1 MRGRR
6 GGSAAWA
13 GRRQRSRG
21 LCVQHNR
28 SQAGAKADWVSR
40 LCDSACACGDSEA
53 HWRGSALARKRV
65 RRSSRSC
72 ARSQYRSSSS
82 CATSKKEELVARL
95 GDALSNAEQPVEKR
109 NFSKAEVL
117 KMLDLPEMQNL
128 LRQKRLRWVGHALRR
143 KDGDLS
149 KDTVKQEL
157 TRKSSTWTACVL
169 SDMEAL
175 NIGSV
180 VASEREA
187 NRESAL
193 AASRY

>member
-1 MRGRR
+1 M
-6 GGSAAWA
+6 
-13 GRRQRSRG
+13 
-21 LCVQHNR
+21 
-28 SQAGAKADWVSR
+28 VSR

-53 HWRGSALARKRV
+53 HWRGSALARQRV

-72 ARSQYRSSSS
+72 ARSKYRSSSS

-95 GDALSNAEQPVEKR
+95 GNAEQPVEKR

>member
-1 MRGRR
+1 MRRR
-6 GGSAAWA
+6 TG
-13 GRRQRSRG
+13 SRG
-21 LCVQHNR
+21 
-28 SQAGAKADWVSR
+28 
-40 LCDSACACGDSEA
+40 CAT
-53 HWRGSALARKRV
+53 ALAPVATAKRTGEETGEE
-65 RRSSRSC
+65 
-72 ARSQYRSSSS
+72 ARETKLAELRALTVPELKQLS
-82 CATSKKEELVARL
+82 SKKEELVARL

-169 SDMEAL
+169 SDMEVRRYAVKRK
-175 NIGSV
+175 SSSDAR
-180 VASEREA
+180 VAG
-187 NRESAL
+187 
-193 AASRY
+193 